1 MIDVYEQGWLARAPN
16 ICRIYL
22 VVACPMSVV
31 LRLLEKVSPGNYS
44 IVVYSEQESGR
55 AKVLIQVQ
63 FLMLGI

>member
-1 MIDVYEQGWLARAPN
+1 MSNAGLLAHQIYAEYIWSSLAPKT
-16 ICRIYL
+16 
-22 VVACPMSVV
+22 VAF
-31 LRLLEKVSPGNYS
+31 RLLEKVSPGNYS